1 MSPPDLDI
9 CVCTYRRPSL
19 VATLASLAALAPVP
33 GLPRLRVVVADND
46 ESPAARAG
54 IEAEAARLD
63 LSLAYVHAPAQNIS
77 VARNA
82 CLVAAT
88 APLIAFID
96 DDETADPAW
105 LQRLVAAARESGAD
119 VVFGPVR
126 ALYGEDAPEWARA
139 ADLHS
144 IRPTMLPRGRIAT
157 GYSCNVLI
165 RREVLGG
172 LRFDPA
178 LGRSGGEDTWFF
190 HRLAAAGAR
199 LTFCP
204 DAWTY
209 EPVPRGRARMAWLL
223 RRSFR
228 SGQTHARILLD
239 RGQGRGRAL
248 ALSGAKLLACAA
260 GAAASLASAPG
271 WRRWAV
277 RGALHAGV
285 MARLLGRRD
294 LEIY

>member
-1 MSPPDLDI
+1 MSPPDVDI
-9 CVCTYRRPSL
+9 CVCTYRRASL
-19 VATLASLAALAPVP
+19 AATLASLAALAPVP
-33 GLPRLRVVVADND
+33 GLARLRVVVADND
-46 ESPAARAG
+46 GTEAARAG
-54 IEAEAARLD
+54 IEAEAARLG

-77 VARNA
+77 IARNA
-82 CLVAAT
+82 CLTAAT

-105 LQRLVAAARESGAD
+105 LLRLVAAAQATGAD

-126 ALYGEDAPEWARA
+126 ALYGADAPAWARA

-144 IRPTMLPRGRIAT
+144 IRPTLLPQGRIAT

-190 HRLAAAGAR
+190 HRLAAGGAR
-199 LTFCP
+199 LAFCP

-209 EPVPRGRARMAWLL
+209 EPVARGRARLAWLL

-239 RGQGRGRAL
+239 CGQGRGRAL
-248 ALSGAKLLACAA
+248 ALAGAKLLACAA